1 MAPLDRWKHEATAFD
16 RVLFFSDAV
25 FAIAVTLLVLPLA
38 DVQLA
43 PTHVGSQ
50 LVGLI
55 PQMLTF
61 ALSFIVTGLFWMAHH
76 KWFQLVSAFDTRSL
90 WVNMIFL
97 LCVAFLPFPTSVL
110 AQRGDTSAATAFYA
124 GAIAMTGVLACTLW
138 WYMSR
143 HRELLTSDGAPA
155 LLHRHFL
162 SSLAAP
168 IVFALSIPLSYGD
181 ASLAKYSWI
190 LTYPVSRLIQGVTR
204 REKAK
209 AAGRN

>member
-1 MAPLDRWKHEATAFD
+1 MR
-16 RVLFFSDAV
+16 
-25 FAIAVTLLVLPLA
+25 
-38 DVQLA
+38 
-43 PTHVGSQ
+43 
-50 LVGLI
+50 LI

-61 ALSFIVTGLFWMAHH
+61 ALSFIVTGLFWMSHH

-90 WVNMIFL
+90 WINMIFL

-124 GAIAMTGVLACTLW
+124 GAIAVTGILACTLW
-138 WYMSR
+138 WYLSR
-143 HRELLTSDGAPA
+143 HRELLSSDGASA

-181 ASLAKYSWI
+181 PGLAKYSLDTDLPRI
-190 LTYPVSRLIQGVTR
+190 AADPSRATR

-209 AAGRN
+209 RRPQQLSGGTIARA